1 MQQTPMH
8 DRHNPDLLA
17 VMPAGCSR
25 VLEIGCS
32 SGALAA
38 AYKAQNPACDYVGVE
53 IDPAYAEMARQ
64 RCDRVVAGDFE
75 AFDDAGLADLLP
87 ANCIVFGDTLE
98 HFRDPWA
105 ILKRL
110 ALQMRADDLIC
121 ACIPNAQHWSL
132 QMRLASGRFLY
143 EDSGLL
149 DRTHLRFFTWTTIQ
163 HLFASTG
170 FQITFARKR
179 SFNEPARERF
189 LPSIRAMAEAAGADP
204 EEAVSF
210 AIPLQFIVCARRA
223 G

>member
-1 MQQTPMH
+1 MQQTPVH

-17 VMPAGCSR
+17 VIPPACAR
-25 VLEIGCS
+25 VLEVGCS

-38 AYKAQNPACDYVGVE
+38 AYKARNPGCQYVGVE
-53 IDPAYAEMARQ
+53 IDPAYADLAREQ
-64 RCDRVVAGDFE
+64 CDRVVTGDFE
-75 AFDDAGLADLLP
+75 TLEDAQLAELLP
-87 ANCIVFGDTLE
+87 ADCIVFGDTLE

-110 ALQMRADDLIC
+110 AGRMRATDLVC

-132 QMRLASGRFLY
+132 QVRLATGQFHY
-143 EDSGLL
+143 ENSGLL

-163 HLFASTG
+163 QLFSSTG

-179 SFNEPARERF
+179 IFNEPARERF
-189 LPSIRAMAEAAGADP
+189 LPTIRAMAEMAGADP
-204 EEAVSF
+204 EQAADF
-210 AIPLQFIVCARRA
+210 AAPLQFIVCAKRA